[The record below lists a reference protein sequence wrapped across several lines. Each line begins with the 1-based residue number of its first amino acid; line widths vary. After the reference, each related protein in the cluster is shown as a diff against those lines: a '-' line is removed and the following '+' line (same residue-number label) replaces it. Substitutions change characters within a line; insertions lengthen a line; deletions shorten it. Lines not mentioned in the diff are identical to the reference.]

1 MPAFWLTDV
10 SGTVTNTSTVAN
22 TTTATNANTA
32 ASANTVTNTLQA
44 LTDSSFEIRE
54 SVLIDLLVKTLEAV
68 IIAVILLILARI
80 FKNIVFRLSS
90 RASRNPNLS
99 TLLSNL
105 TYTGILVLL
114 VIWVLTIYTGAGLSS
129 LITLLGIISVAI
141 SLSVQ
146 DVLKNFV
153 AGIFLLL
160 EQPFSIGDRIQVRDI
175 QGKVE
180 TIEIRTTKLITDE
193 GMLIIIPNGIV
204 FTEIVTNRTASD
216 HTLVTIE
223 LSLKKGQSLTEVS
236 QKIKGL
242 LEPFMPSEISPKYPP
257 AVRVQSVTEGA
268 TKATLEFWT
277 VRDAPRTV
285 KSEVAAVVRKALP
298 DIDLSTDSSAT

>member
-1 MPAFWLTDV
+1 MPVSWLSDI
-10 SGTVTNTSTVAN
+10 SGTITTTTSLTNTVA
-22 TTTATNANTA
+22 
-32 ASANTVTNTLQA
+32 A
-44 LTDSSFEIRE
+44 LTDPSFQIKE
-54 SVLIDLLVKTLEAV
+54 STLVDLLVKTVEAV
-68 IIAVILLILARI
+68 IIAAALLIFARL
-80 FKNIVFRLSS
+80 FKNLVFKLSN

-105 TYTGILVLL
+105 TYTAILVIL
-114 VIWVLTIYTGAGLSS
+114 VIWVLAIYTGTGLSS

-180 TIEIRTTKLITDE
+180 TIEIRTTKLVTDE
-193 GMLIIIPNGIV
+193 GMLIIVPNGIV

-216 HTLVTIE
+216 HTLVTINI
-223 LSLKKGQSLTEVS
+223 SLKRGQSLTEVS
-236 QKIKGL
+236 QKVKGL
-242 LEPFMPSEISPKYPP
+242 LEPFMPNEISPAYPP

-277 VRDAPRTV
+277 VRNAPRTV
-285 KSEVAAVVRKALP
+285 KSEVAAVIRKALP
-298 DIDLSTDSSAT
+298 DIDLSVDAPTS